1 MEMQSFISI
10 FCSLLSLSWI
20 LHTYI
25 LYVPVYHVPPNV
37 FIFNILL
44 VYQALCLEHL
54 SAHELLVK
62 VTSKLGLQPAEVS
75 SFVRVTLTGI
85 MVLVDD
91 TVSEEVTGVGD
102 RSHSPV
108 PFSLLSNPLLSSL
121 FFLSPSFPPP
131 SLTSF
136 LPSLLPFPPPPSP
149 PSS

>member
-10 FCSLLSLSWI
+10 FSSCGFCSLPNLPWR
-20 LHTYI
+20 LHTCTYI
-25 LYVPVYHVPPNV
+25 LYVLPPNV
-37 FIFNILL
+37 VIFNILLCLL

-91 TVSEEVTGVGD
+91 TVSE
-102 RSHSPV
+102 
-108 PFSLLSNPLLSSL
+108 
-121 FFLSPSFPPP
+121 
-131 SLTSF
+131 
-136 LPSLLPFPPPPSP
+136 
-149 PSS
+149 